1 MERQRRGAASC
12 FAGSVSGGKALMPKL
27 AALCAC
33 LSVLLVV
40 LSYPASAADRKTCP
54 MEIPAAGVKTI
65 TFDVQEGE
73 FVLRGSPDAQSV
85 SMHVSI
91 DRTWIFRLGK
101 EDILK
106 RLIKISGEGT
116 GQLKIVTDIPRSIN
130 NWGRA
135 EYPIDFDVVVPEGA
149 VLQVRDTSGILR
161 ITDVKAPV
169 DIHDGSGT
177 LSVIGVEGNL
187 TIVKD
192 SGDIVVERVSGMTTI
207 NSQSGQMKLRN
218 LAQVD
223 IEHSDGN
230 VDMTDLGAAHVRNNS
245 GNIRITTGSGPLD
258 IDDES
263 GEIYIAD
270 VKGDIKI
277 RDTSGQIRIMRS
289 GAVTIN
295 DTDGDITVQQAPSV
309 AVLQKESGQVKV
321 SEISGE
327 VKVPPGIELKRR

>member
-1 MERQRRGAASC
+1 LLI
-12 FAGSVSGGKALMPKL
+12 VSIF
-27 AALCAC
+27 
-33 LSVLLVV
+33 SF
-40 LSYPASAADRKTCP
+40 AADRKTYP
-54 MEIPAAGVKTI
+54 MDIPAAGVKTI

-73 FVLRGSPDAQSV
+73 FVLHGSPDV
-85 SMHVSI
+85 KTIGMHVSI
-91 DRTWIFRLGK
+91 DRTWIFRLG
-101 EDILK
+101 EEGILK
-106 RLIKISGEGT
+106 KLIKVSGEGT
-116 GQLKIVTDIPRSIN
+116 DHVTVVTDIPRSIS

-149 VLQVRDTSGILR
+149 VLQVRDTSGIIR
-161 ITDVKAPV
+161 ITDMKAPV

-177 LSVIGVEGNL
+177 LSVVGVQGDV
-187 TIVKD
+187 TIAKD
-192 SGDIVVERVSGMTTI
+192 SGDIIVERVNGMTKI
-207 NSQSGQMKLRN
+207 DSKSGQMKLRN

-230 VDMTDLGAAHVRNNS
+230 LDLTDVGTAHVRNNS
-245 GNIRITTGSGPLD
+245 GNLRITTGSGPLD

-270 VKGDIKI
+270 VRGDIKI
-277 RDTSGQIRIMRS
+277 RDTSGQIRVLRS

-321 SEISGE
+321 SEISGA
-327 VKVPPGIELKRR
+327 VSVPPGIELKRR